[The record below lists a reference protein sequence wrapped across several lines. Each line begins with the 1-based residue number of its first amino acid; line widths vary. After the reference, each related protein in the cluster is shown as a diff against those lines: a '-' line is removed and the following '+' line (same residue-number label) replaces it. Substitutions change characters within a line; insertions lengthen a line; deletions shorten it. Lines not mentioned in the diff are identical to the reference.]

1 MYSTLKS
8 THWKLREGVK
18 KMYRGYVPYRG
29 GGDPPPAKKVF
40 FSSKIK
46 KKFHHA
52 LINFFV
58 KTIFL

>member
-18 KMYRGYVPYRG
+18 KNYRGYVPYQG
-29 GGDPPPAKKVF
+29 GGATPLPLKKF

-46 KKFHHA
+46 K
-52 LINFFV
+52 
-58 KTIFL
+58 IFIMP